1 VEGNAGTTKQN
12 KKNSNGPLLTWQK
25 KILPPPHHHSPA
37 GGSEDPEAAFDAAV
51 ARQNAHLET
60 ALSRAE
66 VRFFFVFLRCRNMR
80 EENPNIEMA
89 NRTR

>member
-1 VEGNAGTTKQN
+1 VPTN
-12 KKNSNGPLLTWQK
+12 KSKQK
-25 KILPPPHHHSPA
+25 KFQRPITDVAKKKSHHHPPA

-66 VRFFFVFLRCRNMR
+66 VRFFCLFALSQHERGKPKHRNGQS
-80 EENPNIEMA
+80 NTLKI
-89 NRTR
+89 